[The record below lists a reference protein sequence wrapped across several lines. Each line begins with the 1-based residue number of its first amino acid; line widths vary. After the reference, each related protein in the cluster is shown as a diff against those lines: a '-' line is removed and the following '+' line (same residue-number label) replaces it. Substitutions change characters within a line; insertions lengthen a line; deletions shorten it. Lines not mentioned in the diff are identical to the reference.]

1 MHELPPADLAGGR
14 PARAGSQSYKHNT
27 PIEWNRVHNLP
38 HYAYFNHSIH
48 IAKGVGCVVC
58 HGRLDEMNL
67 TGQNST
73 LLMEWCIACH
83 REPEKHLRP
92 KSEVFSMTYNPA
104 DTVGGKPAVGSEART
119 IGRRYNLGQPRPTN
133 QKELGSL
140 LKDQYKV
147 RDAVTLTNCSMC
159 HR

>member
-1 MHELPPADLAGGR
+1 M
-14 PARAGSQSYKHNT
+14 S
-27 PIEWNRVHNLP
+27 
-38 HYAYFNHSIH
+38 
-48 IAKGVGCVVC
+48 C

-67 TGQNST
+67 TTQNAT

-92 KSEVFSMTYNPA
+92 KSESFSMIFNPGNLV
-104 DTVGGKPAVGSEART
+104 DGKPAVWRAEDLPHHGKRDDGKMNSL
-119 IGRRYNLGQPRPTN
+119 IGQPRPTS
-133 QKELGSL
+133 QKELGL
-140 LKDQYKV
+140 ALKEQYQV